1 MAQFLTMLGMSMF
14 LPFLP
19 LYLRS
24 LGVTGKGE
32 LETMSGLIYAAPF
45 FSAVIATPIWG
56 YFGDRHGRKLMVM
69 RASFGLAA
77 ATAIMGFA
85 TSASQLL
92 ILRVLQG
99 AISGFIAAAV
109 ALMASAAPRDR
120 LGYALGTLQTAVPSG
135 TILGPMIG
143 GLLSDFIGARNVFFV
158 TAAFNTLA
166 GLAILWLVREAAR
179 PKPTGG
185 FEQIFENYR
194 YVFTSP
200 QLRLLFFVLL
210 AGQFALMSLFP
221 VMALFVEE
229 LGTHGRLV
237 ATMTGAIIG
246 VTGIANIIAAPRW
259 GRRSDKKGY
268 KGTLKRALLG
278 AGIFAIPQGLVL
290 APWHLLLLRIPYG
303 LMIGGI
309 VPSVHAMIGLRA
321 PDERRAGTLGVTSTA
336 LMLGNMAGPL
346 VGGTIAGVFGLRAVF
361 ILSGVVFFAV
371 LWGLWPRIEEPDRS
385 AAKPGRG
392 TEEAVPEPTTV

>member
-1 MAQFLTMLGMSMF
+1 
-14 LPFLP
+14 
-19 LYLRS
+19 
-24 LGVTGKGE
+24 
-32 LETMSGLIYAAPF
+32 
-45 FSAVIATPIWG
+45 
-56 YFGDRHGRKLMVM
+56 
-69 RASFGLAA
+69 
-77 ATAIMGFA
+77 
-85 TSASQLL
+85 
-92 ILRVLQG
+92 
-99 AISGFIAAAV
+99 
-109 ALMASAAPRDR
+109 MASAAPRDR

-179 PKPTGG
+179 PKPAGG

-268 KGTLKRALLG
+268 TGTLKRALLG

-385 AAKPGRG
+385 GAKPGRAA
-392 TEEAVPEPTTV
+392 EEAVPAPPTV

>member
-1 MAQFLTMLGMSMF
+1 MMGMSMF
-14 LPFLP
+14 HPFLP

-69 RASFGLAA
+69 RASFGLAL
-77 ATAIMGFA
+77 ATAVMGFA

-92 ILRVLQG
+92 LLRVLQG
-99 AISGFIAAAV
+99 AISGFLAAAV
-109 ALMASAAPRDR
+109 ALMASAAPRER

-143 GLLSDFIGARNVFFV
+143 GALADLIGARNIFFV
-158 TAAFNTLA
+158 TAGFNLLG
-166 GLAILWLVREAAR
+166 GLAVLWLVREAKR
-179 PKPTGG
+179 PQPTGG
-185 FEQIFENYR
+185 FERIIENYR
-194 YVFTSP
+194 YVFGTP

-210 AGQFALMSLFP
+210 AGQFALMSLIP
-221 VMALFVEE
+221 IMALYVED
-229 LGTHGRLV
+229 LGTHGKLV
-237 ATMTGAIIG
+237 ATLTGAIIG
-246 VTGIANIIAAPRW
+246 VTGLANLVAAPRW
-259 GRRSDKKGY
+259 GRRSDKHGY
-268 KGTLKRALLG
+268 KPTLKRALIG
-278 AGIFAIPQGLVL
+278 AGLFAIPQGLVF
-290 APWHLLLLRIPYG
+290 APWHLLLIRIPYG

-321 PDERRAGTLGVTSTA
+321 PDDRRAGTLGVTSTA

-346 VGGTIAGVFGLRAVF
+346 LGGTVAGVFGLRAVF
-361 ILSGVVFFAV
+361 IVSGLV
-371 LWGLWPRIEEPDRS
+371 LFTIYLTLWPRIEEPDRRS
-385 AAKPGRG
+385 ESVRAAA
-392 TEEAVPEPTTV
+392 TATVPV